1 MARRLRVSSAGVS
14 EHLIQRGNNRQSTFA
29 CEEWD
34 RGSSCLINKT
44 MGSTLYVCQDLNEL
58 NMKMLF
64 TM

>member
-1 MARRLRVSSAGVS
+1 MLLTHHAELRSAQRAIS
-14 EHLIQRGNNRQSTFA
+14 KDEMLILFGIGMQT
-29 CEEWD
+29 ED

-44 MGSTLYVCQDLNEL
+44 MDSTPYVCQDLNEL

>member
-14 EHLIQRGNNRQSTFA
+14 EHLIQRGNNRQATFA

-34 RGSSCLINKT
+34 RGSSCLINMT